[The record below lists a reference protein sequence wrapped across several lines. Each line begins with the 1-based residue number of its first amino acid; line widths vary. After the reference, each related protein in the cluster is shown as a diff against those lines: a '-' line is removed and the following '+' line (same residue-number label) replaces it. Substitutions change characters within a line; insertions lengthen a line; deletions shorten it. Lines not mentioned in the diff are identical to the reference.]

1 MTQLPINE
9 FGLIFI
15 KGTHMIK
22 FKKIKETKEI
32 FDASYFFLVRDL
44 KSNQDLSKNSD
55 SDIIDDIIKSKYHN
69 WRGEDEPEG
78 LTFSISKFGINKPL
92 NNFKFYGFF
101 DNGKI
106 SSLNYK
112 RVVFEEFKKK
122 MFAVIHE
129 CDNDENAYEIR
140 AQKIINAVINPT
152 AIFYHL
158 DLNEEI
164 NTDMVAEWTTYSV
177 FIAFI
182 SLDKQNNIATLI
194 EFGQD

>member
-1 MTQLPINE
+1 
-9 FGLIFI
+9 
-15 KGTHMIK
+15 MIK
-22 FKKIKETKEI
+22 FKKIKEINEN
-32 FDASYFFLVRDL
+32 FDVSYFFLVRDL

-55 SDIIDDIIKSKYHN
+55 SAIIEDIIKSKYHY
-69 WRGEDEPEG
+69 WRGEDEPKG
-78 LTFSISKFGINKPL
+78 LTFSISKFGIKKTL
-92 NNFKFYGFF
+92 NNYKFYGFF
-101 DNGKI
+101 DNSKI
-106 SSLNYK
+106 TSLNYK
-112 RVVFEEFKKK
+112 RVGFEEFKKK

-129 CDNDENAYEIR
+129 YDNDENTYEIR
-140 AQKIINAVINPT
+140 TQKIISAVINPT
-152 AIFYHL
+152 AIFYYL